1 MSRRSII
8 SAERQS
14 NNYTAIQNVNV
25 GAVITATIVDI
36 CGAHNPTTEYIKILV
51 DSNGEPTQGF
61 YPSGIHL
68 IVFDH
73 TNKEFCSVT
82 WKDTIEQLKLYGED
96 DNIKGRRVTLHALQN
111 TTEAIKNAVVRWER
125 EDNILMQTDSSYI
138 SLSGV
143 SGMTVNDWESQMKS
157 FLEPGVGIGRRWNRV

>member
-8 SAERQS
+8 SAERQN
-14 NNYTAIQNVNV
+14 NNYTAIQNANV
-25 GAVITATIVDI
+25 GKVISATIVDI
-36 CGAHNPTTEYIKILV
+36 CGAHNPTTEYIKIIV
-51 DSNGEPTQGF
+51 DKNGDPTQGF

-73 TNKEFCSVT
+73 TNKEFRSVV

-96 DNIKGRRVTLHALQN
+96 DNIKGRVITLHAFQN
-111 TTEAIKNAVVRWER
+111 TDGALENAIVRWER

-138 SLSGV
+138 SLAGI

-157 FLEPGVGIGRRWNRV
+157 FLEPGPGKGRRWNRV